1 MHHNNHH
8 HSFVESSSDI
18 LFFST
23 NHTPAEGV
31 GAAAY
36 AFHLFSLI
44 LDVFF
49 YSLLAA
55 IVISIVAVRVV
66 QCVKWVWAPRPA
78 NPPTNLASSVS
89 LV

>member
-1 MHHNNHH
+1 MHHHH

-36 AFHLFSLI
+36 AFHVHLFSLI

-49 YSLLAA
+49 YSLLTA
-55 IVISIVAVRVV
+55 IVISIVALRVV
-66 QCVKWVWAPRPA
+66 QFVKWVWAPRPA
-78 NPPTNLASSVS
+78 NPPTSSVS

>member
-1 MHHNNHH
+1 MHHH
-8 HSFVESSSDI
+8 HSFVESSSDDI

-31 GAAAY
+31 GAPAY
-36 AFHLFSLI
+36 AFHVHLFSLI

-49 YSLLAA
+49 YSLLTA

-66 QCVKWVWAPRPA
+66 QFVKWVWAPRPA